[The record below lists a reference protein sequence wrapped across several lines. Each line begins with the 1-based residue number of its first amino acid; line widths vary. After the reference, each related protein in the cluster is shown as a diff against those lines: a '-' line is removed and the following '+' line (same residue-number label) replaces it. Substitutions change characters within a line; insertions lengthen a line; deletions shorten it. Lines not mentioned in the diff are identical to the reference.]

1 MKTVDLLTYF
11 QKNPYNKKVEQL
23 KIVMVLAQKNIVLFR
38 LLIPPLF
45 FRYMNHIFLFD
56 LIPILVKYV

>member
-38 LLIPPLF
+38 LLIPLLF

>member
-11 QKNPYNKKVEQL
+11 QKNPYNKKVEL